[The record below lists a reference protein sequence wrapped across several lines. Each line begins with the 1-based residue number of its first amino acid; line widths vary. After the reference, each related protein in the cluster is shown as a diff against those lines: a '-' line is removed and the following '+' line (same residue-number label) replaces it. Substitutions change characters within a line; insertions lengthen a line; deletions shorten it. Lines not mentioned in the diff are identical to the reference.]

1 MQAAQRHQQ
10 LLNDVDDLPF
20 CEAATLCH
28 KLEQITA
35 TDILHHDV
43 IFVLALQQ
51 LYDLRDIGMVCPF
64 QYFKLAAHQF
74 FVESVLIFR
83 LQVGLIDD
91 LDGARYARFNVS
103 GELHLAEITGAKFLK
118 DLIVLAYV
126 LHDLQFLFLAS
137 PHELGNKLV
146 SVSLPAL
153 LVRLNYLD
161 NLIRLVDGM
170 RFSLLK
176 YNEFLGT
183 SLAISEAVKIIFF
196 HILGYSQLRPEI
208 GGA

>member
-1 MQAAQRHQQ
+1 
-10 LLNDVDDLPF
+10 
-20 CEAATLCH
+20 
-28 KLEQITA
+28 
-35 TDILHHDV
+35 
-43 IFVLALQQ
+43 
-51 LYDLRDIGMVCPF
+51 MVCPF
-64 QYFKLAAHQF
+64 QDFKLAAHQF

-83 LQVGLIDD
+83 LQVGLFDD

-103 GELHLAEITGAKFLK
+103 GELHLAEITGAEFLK
-118 DLIVLAYV
+118 DLVVLAYV
-126 LHDLQFLFLAS
+126 LHDLKFLFLAS

-153 LVRLNYLD
+153 LVRLNYFD

-176 YNEFLGT
+176 NNEFLGT

-196 HILGYSQLRPEI
+196 HILGNSQLRPEI